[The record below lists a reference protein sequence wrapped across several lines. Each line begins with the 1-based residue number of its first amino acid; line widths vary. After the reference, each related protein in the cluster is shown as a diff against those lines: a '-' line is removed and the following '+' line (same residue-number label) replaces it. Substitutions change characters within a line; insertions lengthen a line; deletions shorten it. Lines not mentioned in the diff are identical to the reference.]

1 MTLNLIST
9 DERYKLTIITFLVTG
24 AFLLAYYCH
33 VILHTSTVFTQLFY
47 IPIIL
52 AAIWWKRKGIAVA
65 LLLGALL
72 ILSNFI
78 FKVDDS
84 ALSDYLRAF
93 IFIVIATVV
102 SLLSEKIAK
111 AEAVTKRAYE
121 ELEQIFNTAGNGM
134 CLIDRDFNI
143 LRINK
148 TFEYLSDIRGEDAAS
163 KKCYEIFPGTFCH
176 STGCTLTRILS
187 GEELVEHEVEKQRS
201 DNTKLICIV
210 TATPLR
216 NHSGKLIGVVEDFK
230 DITDRKKSEE
240 KMQKLTYDLRVRV
253 KELNCLYSL
262 SKLVEK
268 PGITLIEVLQGT
280 VNLIPSA
287 WQYSEITCACIIYV
301 GHVYKT
307 YNYKETIWKQA
318 CDIIA
323 QKNQVGTVE
332 VFYLEEKPERD
343 EGPFLKEER
352 DLIEIITGRLGRIVE
367 RIRAEEALKVAHD
380 ELERRVEERTIK
392 LNQANVLL
400 CQEIEDRKR
409 TEEELK
415 KSKMQ
420 LEFLSSQLINLQENE
435 RKQIAQELHDS
446 VGQTLVSLKYR
457 VEAVLKQMDKETGSS
472 YTIPLKNLIPRVQDA
487 INEVGRISKGL
498 RPPMLDELGII
509 ATFSWLC
516 REFETIHTDI
526 QIEQEIELQED
537 DVPETLKVVIYRILQ
552 EGLSN
557 IVKHSGANLVH
568 ISFKKTDRTI
578 ELAIKDNGRGFNL
591 KRALSL
597 DNFNGGL
604 GLINMRR
611 RTENSGGSFEINS
624 DKETGTCIRA
634 LWQCYG

>member
-1 MTLNLIST
+1 
-9 DERYKLTIITFLVTG
+9 
-24 AFLLAYYCH
+24 
-33 VILHTSTVFTQLFY
+33 
-47 IPIIL
+47 
-52 AAIWWKRKGIAVA
+52 
-65 LLLGALL
+65 
-72 ILSNFI
+72 
-78 FKVDDS
+78 
-84 ALSDYLRAF
+84 
-93 IFIVIATVV
+93 
-102 SLLSEKIAK
+102 
-111 AEAVTKRAYE
+111 
-121 ELEQIFNTAGNGM
+121 
-134 CLIDRDFNI
+134 
-143 LRINK
+143 
-148 TFEYLSDIRGEDAAS
+148 
-163 KKCYEIFPGTFCH
+163 
-176 STGCTLTRILS
+176 
-187 GEELVEHEVEKQRS
+187 
-201 DNTKLICIV
+201 
-210 TATPLR
+210 LR